1 MCIIARKR
9 GDDTKEKK
17 KKETRKAR
25 RINLSQRSVSS
36 SAYPRS
42 YNVRVPDAICEISS
56 RSWLYLFCARCHGR
70 DDTPSWEPPGWRRA
84 CPQPF
89 CPTYRK
95 FARVLCLFL
104 LGLLLWGVV
113 YSVIGDDAAPG
124 GQLFGLAALSIAAHF
139 GGWLISLTTLP
150 ALIGM
155 LITGLVLQNI
165 GLVSIE
171 GQYTVVV
178 ANLR

>member
-1 MCIIARKR
+1 MRWKEEGILSIWQHFAHHVRIIYF
-9 GDDTKEKK
+9 
-17 KKETRKAR
+17 
-25 RINLSQRSVSS
+25 IYV
-36 SAYPRS
+36 Y
-42 YNVRVPDAICEISS
+42 S
-56 RSWLYLFCARCHGR
+56 RSWLYLFCSRCHGR
-70 DDTPSWEPPGWRRA
+70 DDTPSWEPPGWRKA

-113 YSVIGDDAAPG
+113 YSVIGNDAAPG
-124 GQLFGLAALSIAAHF
+124 GQLFGLAALCIAAHF
-139 GGWLISLTTLP
+139 GGWLFSLTTLP

-155 LITGLVLQNI
+155 LITGLILQNV
-165 GLVSIE
+165 GLVKIE
-171 GQYTVVV
+171 GQYSVVI